1 MDGKAEFVVDGGF
14 VRGTDVL
21 KGLARGAAMVG
32 LGKIQALAFGAA
44 GERGVVRL
52 LEILETE
59 LTVNMKLLG
68 VPSIAELD
76 GTYLQPAAHVTPA
89 GVMSAFPLL

>member
-1 MDGKAEFVVDGGF
+1 
-14 VRGTDVL
+14 
-21 KGLARGAAMVG
+21 
-32 LGKIQALAFGAA
+32 
-44 GERGVVRL
+44 
-52 LEILETE
+52 
-59 LTVNMKLLG
+59 MKLLG